1 MKVAIVGA
9 PQTGKTKLTHALSA
23 RLNAQGLVVEIVDAA
38 CIDSISTMDLV
49 LLCGLDLGHI
59 TPAQIDI
66 DQKIR
71 NTLQQAALN
80 FQVVYGTGE
89 QRLDNALY
97 CLGRQAPQWT
107 KQLERPESPPRWS
120 GPCETCGDGD
130 CEHRLFTRLVK
141 T

>member
-38 CIDSISTMDLV
+38 SIDSISTMDLV

-59 TPAQIDI
+59 TPAQSEI